1 MRWSRC
7 IKVRCD
13 ICCKYIEREKV
24 HVCETLSM
32 LVEMVYLTKVVFFLT
47 ALNKLIEKLNKRA
60 DKKNTTKR
68 NFKKKE
74 RLQKSPSK
82 IPPPSESPAW
92 TVSATFKHTMDATGN
107 ADTSPTGTVNSTPT
121 APVTSASKTARRLL
135 NVELTAF
142 DSSLSDSDS
151 KNYFDSSLS
160 DSDSEN

>member
-1 MRWSRC
+1 MEMILSIYGV
-7 IKVRCD
+7 IKTTYNLLPASSPSPSLDVTF
-13 ICCKYIEREKV
+13 
-24 HVCETLSM
+24 VCGTGRQFHYFCSCFH
-32 LVEMVYLTKVVFFLT
+32 YCRQ
-47 ALNKLIEKLNKRA
+47 NHYGPY
-60 DKKNTTKR
+60 
-68 NFKKKE
+68 FKKKE

-142 DSSLSDSDS
+142 DSSLSDSDLE
-151 KNYFDSSLS
+151 NYFDSSLS